1 MYFSRFTSSVAIT
14 YAYLVDTTPSVR
26 VTFFSVYVF
35 FSYGTLVI
43 ALSALIYTPARA
55 LSCVV
60 EAVSSVN
67 LLIP

>member
-1 MYFSRFTSSVAIT
+1 MT

-35 FSYGTLVI
+35 FSYGTLVN
-43 ALSALIYTPARA
+43 ALSVLIYTPARA
-55 LSCVV
+55 LSFVV
-60 EAVSSVN
+60 DAVSSVN